1 MTEEAL
7 DTPVLGWVAE
17 LGADLKA
24 AADDE
29 HQSLLE
35 LSHAIHGRPE
45 TRFEEHFASQLLME
59 YLERSGFQV
68 RSGRNNAEL
77 GNLNTAFRAERRF
90 GSGGP
95 TIALFCEYDALPGIG
110 HACGHNIIGTAGAGA
125 AVLASNWLSRHG
137 GNGRLVVLGSPGEE
151 GGGGKVILAEAGALA
166 GVDAALMVH
175 PGGYDAVRRNN
186 LGRSAWQVTFSGRA
200 AHASSAP
207 DTGINAL
214 DAATLFL
221 VAIGLLRQQ
230 LRSDAR
236 IHANIIE
243 GGDAINVIPERSVVR
258 FYLRS
263 TDVDYLRGHLT
274 EAVRDAALGAALATG
289 CEVALEQVA
298 PAYDPVNANPV
309 LAQLAAESFTAVGR
323 PTDVTSNIEGG
334 AGSTDMGNISQIIP
348 ALHPYISVNT
358 GLTTH
363 TRQFAAAAGS
373 ADGDRAVLEG
383 AAMLATMTVTLLKR
397 PELVDRATARFM
409 QDRQMA

>member
-77 GNLNTAFRAERRF
+77 GNLDTAFRAERRF

-186 LGRSAWQVTFSGRA
+186 LGRSAWQVTFSGKA

-221 VAIGLLRQQ
+221 VATGLLRQQ

-263 TDVDYLRGHLT
+263 IDVDYLRGHLT

-289 CEVALEQVA
+289 CEAALEQVA

-323 PTDVTSNIEGG
+323 PTDVTSNIDGG

-348 ALHPYISVNT
+348 ALHPYICVNS
-358 GLTTH
+358 GLATH

-383 AAMLATMTVTLLKR
+383 AAMLATMAVTLLKR
-397 PELVDRATARFM
+397 PELVDRATARFV

>member
-1 MTEEAL
+1 LTEEAL

-323 PTDVTSNIEGG
+323 PMDVTSNIEGG

>member
-186 LGRSAWQVTFSGRA
+186 LGRSAWQVTFSGKA

-289 CEVALEQVA
+289 CEAALEQVA